1 VKKYKI
7 KSHSGAKR
15 RFKITAGGK
24 VLRRQIGISH
34 NRRKKSEEFL
44 RGINE
49 MVPVE
54 GKIARKIKTLLPY
67 GVR

>member
-1 VKKYKI
+1 MKKYKI

-24 VLRRQIGISH
+24 VLRRRIGISH

-44 RGINE
+44 RGISE

-54 GKIARKIKTLLPY
+54 GKIARKIRSLLPY